1 MAARKSSS
9 DPMSL
14 TATCG
19 VVGALEEKVVSVDM

>member
-19 VVGALEEKVVSVDM
+19 VVGAAVVSVDM